1 MKEMGEIRTTNA
13 HECTRMAKELFNH
26 EKHEKHENKKRGEEE
41 PRMHTNII
49 YSWDCSTDYRNGY
62 VEELVL
68 PWVAFCA
75 FVAFAPPTAYI
86 LLLGEE

>member
-1 MKEMGEIRTTNA
+1 
-13 HECTRMAKELFNH
+13 
-26 EKHEKHENKKRGEEE
+26 
-41 PRMHTNII
+41 MHTNII
-49 YSWDCSTDYRNGY
+49 YSWDCSIDYRNGY

-68 PWVAFCA
+68 PWVAFCD

>member
-1 MKEMGEIRTTNA
+1 MNTNYQSTKSTKKRRGESEN
-13 HECTRMAKELFNH
+13 HECT
-26 EKHEKHENKKRGEEE
+26 
-41 PRMHTNII
+41 RMHTNII
-49 YSWDCSTDYRNGY
+49 YSWDCSIDYRNGY

-75 FVAFAPPTAYI
+75 FVVFAPPTAYI

>member
-1 MKEMGEIRTTNA
+1 MHTNEYEIS
-13 HECTRMAKELFNH
+13 NH
-26 EKHEKHENKKRGEEE
+26 ENHERHEKERGDEE

-49 YSWDCSTDYRNGY
+49 YSWDCSTDYRNSY

-68 PWVAFCA
+68 PWVAFCD

-86 LLLGEE
+86 LLLGED

>member
-1 MKEMGEIRTTNA
+1 
-13 HECTRMAKELFNH
+13 
-26 EKHEKHENKKRGEEE
+26 
-41 PRMHTNII
+41 MHTNII
-49 YSWDCSTDYRNGY
+49 YSWDCSTDYRNSY

>member
-1 MKEMGEIRTTNA
+1 
-13 HECTRMAKELFNH
+13 
-26 EKHEKHENKKRGEEE
+26 
-41 PRMHTNII
+41 MHTNII

>member
-1 MKEMGEIRTTNA
+1 MWEDGVEMVV
-13 HECTRMAKELFNH
+13 L
-26 EKHEKHENKKRGEEE
+26 RG
-41 PRMHTNII
+41 
-49 YSWDCSTDYRNGY
+49 WF
-62 VEELVL
+62 L